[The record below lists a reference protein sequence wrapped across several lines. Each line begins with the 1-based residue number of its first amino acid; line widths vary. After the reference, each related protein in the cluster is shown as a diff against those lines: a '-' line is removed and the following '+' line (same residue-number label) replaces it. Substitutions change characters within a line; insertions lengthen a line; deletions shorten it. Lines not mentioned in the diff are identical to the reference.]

1 MMYTIFE
8 TAKICGVDPR
18 EYIRRV
24 VINDIDNPHTV
35 TLPTPIEKVMES
47 LDD

>member
-8 TAKICGVDPR
+8 TSKNCRIDPR
-18 EYIRRV
+18 DYMRRD

-35 TLPTPIEKVMES
+35 TLPSPIEEVMES
-47 LDD
+47 IDD